1 MLNLYAVKVWHPS
14 APRYGETINI
24 WTYTIDR
31 AEYLAAESYPGC
43 RGSCAAAGRPRRTQ
57 PTVAGQFPT
66 VRWRTVSSKKGGL
79 AAGTDAG
86 LCRTASREQ
95 GAGAIAS
102 DGGLGPAVPWDEP

>member
-43 RGSCAAAGRPRRTQ
+43 RAAAQPLAYRAELKPRPPGYFRRPQ
-57 PTVAGQFPT
+57 RVQ
-66 VRWRTVSSKKGGL
+66 
-79 AAGTDAG
+79 
-86 LCRTASREQ
+86 
-95 GAGAIAS
+95 
-102 DGGLGPAVPWDEP
+102 

>member
-66 VRWRTVSSKKGGL
+66 VRWRRALESGEL
-79 AAGTDAG
+79 AAAADSG
-86 LCRTASREQ
+86 LGRGASREQ
-95 GAGAIAS
+95 AARRHS
-102 DGGLGPAVPWDEP
+102 LRWPGGSRGPVELT